1 MKAYSITHFSPR
13 VPISRDGFD
22 DILRFDSDNSYP
34 QRIAEYVRNSG
45 TATACV
51 NLLKK
56 FIVGEGFEDASFYK
70 AIVNYKYH
78 TVDQLLR
85 LCAEDYARFGGFALH
100 INYNALFEIDAIQ
113 HVKFEHCR
121 WGLPDDWG
129 YIPHVAVFDNWDSKN
144 LTKKNWDRLIDY
156 IDVYNPNP
164 EAIEG
169 QILRDGGIHHYNGQ
183 ILYYTG
189 DCQEYPT
196 APFHA
201 VLEDVQSDAEA
212 KDFRLRNLQHG
223 FMASHIIRVPK
234 FQSEEERDDFHANVK
249 KFQGSNQAG
258 KILLL
263 ETEGFDSSSNEFDIE
278 TVELQDVDRHFEHSE
293 QSAKDAIIGAF
304 NQPIALHPMR
314 VSGKLGNSQEIAESF
329 LYYNE
334 FTRDSRRIFE
344 EAFQAL
350 FSRFSR
356 KVNTTGNFQI
366 VPLMYGGAQKEND
379 KGKNETEGGQDGNIP
394 DSSE

>member
-1 MKAYSITHFSPR
+1 M
-13 VPISRDGFD
+13 
-22 DILRFDSDNSYP
+22 
-34 QRIAEYVRNSG
+34 
-45 TATACV
+45 
-51 NLLKK
+51 
-56 FIVGEGFEDASFYK
+56 
-70 AIVNYKYH
+70 
-78 TVDQLLR
+78 
-85 LCAEDYARFGGFALH
+85 
-100 INYNALFEIDAIQ
+100 
-113 HVKFEHCR
+113 
-121 WGLPDDWG
+121 
-129 YIPHVAVFDNWDSKN
+129 
-144 LTKKNWDRLIDY
+144 
-156 IDVYNPNP
+156 
-164 EAIEG
+164 
-169 QILRDGGIHHYNGQ
+169 
-183 ILYYTG
+183 
-189 DCQEYPT
+189 
-196 APFHA
+196 
-201 VLEDVQSDAEA
+201 QSDAEA